1 MRIPNTNGR
10 LAAAV
15 MALSFCAAI
24 ALFITGKT
32 ENAYAAQT
40 DKGEVTYETVGDY
53 KHIIYANGQPL
64 LIEASAAVNYAR
76 LYVDYNGNGIGEANE
91 EITSFKGDGLLSGDG
106 IYYQEGYGYFL
117 VNSSV
122 YGGSKNGG
130 GVYDTSVTVTGTR
143 YVGADYYTVWDIY
156 GGNRS
161 GTLTGSTN
169 INISG
174 GNIGYVY
181 GGSRDGVING
191 DTSVRI
197 NGGYVLH
204 NTYGGN
210 AYGRINGSTD
220 INISDAYVYSVCGGN
235 ENEGTVDG
243 DTSLVFGDNTVVNG
257 WVYGGG
263 AGYSDDAVTEVTG
276 TTNIT
281 INGGEFSHN
290 VYGGG
295 GWRGAKTGGGNITLN
310 GGDLRDVWIYG
321 GGEEESSVNGRTVI
335 RINGGRVNGVCASGA
350 GFGSH
355 KAEVGDVLIYLK
367 GGSVD
372 LFSALP
378 NDYTSING
386 SLHLE
391 LSGHSFNSTNLYF
404 GRDTNPNKLKEVSV
418 SLKDGKAALLKLQ
431 SKVEDRFDISFE
443 NAAVDELVLLEG
455 TLSDTKSSSLNFT
468 NCGSVNGS
476 WGDYWN
482 LGSGADCIVG
492 SDNPVIKG
500 SYLNKNR
507 FDTVNLN
514 KSAVIFLDDSTESED
529 NGFAVCAK
537 ELVVDGGALRVAGD
551 GISYMP
557 RTRFIGSPLLL
568 RSSNYDAIYF
578 TETPAG
584 TARVRWMDF
593 DGEYTTAE
601 WQDDFAIAY
610 TPDDTPDDVFIPA
623 IDGLVMKIDDS
634 SSDGRKWYYGT
645 LEEFCRCNAYSSQ
658 LKEYTLLMPE
668 GSSTAEF
675 ILEDIRTG
683 DTDCSASCMVVGH
696 KGKAADFTYS
706 LVADGTDAEGAAID
720 GNRLTVKGAGPVHVE
735 VKQEINGKEF
745 VYDAYLNILGAP
757 SKNSFVFAR
766 NMAEDIPM
774 TFTGAPFEDNYLY
787 SAVWD
792 FSRHCWLE
800 VMHYENTLEDGALV
814 FRLNK
819 EYLNSLELGEYSYN
833 LQIPF
838 ERENGVNAL
847 YHYEVTVKIVEFIE
861 VQEPTVELSPDR
873 FNYDGTEKRP
883 AVTVK
888 YGDTVIPQSE
898 YDVSYS
904 DNIAA
909 GTAKVTITD
918 KEGGIYLI
926 HDSHAEFEIVNDYRP
941 QNGRDYTVNPSGS
954 GWTNKDFAITAN
966 EGFLLSNG
974 NTPADEWVSS
984 ITRTEETAVG
994 QVTFFVKNTETG
1006 EISLAV
1012 TENYKIDK
1020 TKPEIFDISFN
1031 GNSVKKLPQETAF
1044 GLLFKKGIKA
1054 DITVDDSLSG
1064 IESVSYFKSP
1074 EILTE
1079 VQLDGITGWT
1089 EGKEFI
1095 IPAVGGERFIIYVK
1109 VTDRAGNVLYFASE
1123 GASFDVPEPEKP
1135 EPEKPEPEEPEPE
1148 NPVGYKILE
1157 GDGSIWVKEK
1167 DGSVTFRANG
1177 PAEKF
1182 VGIMIDGK
1190 PADADNYTVMG
1201 DSTVITLK
1209 ESFLRTLS
1217 DGKHV
1222 ITVLYSDGEVSAE
1235 FEIRTETANPPMG
1248 DAGTL
1253 ILIGSLMVLSAA
1265 VMLKFKG
1272 ASRGGELRK
1281 RRN

>member
-1 MRIPNTNGR
+1 MRIPNGR
-10 LAAAV
+10 ILLLLFALCAAAGLF
-15 MALSFCAAI
+15 MA
-24 ALFITGKT
+24 GK
-32 ENAYAAQT
+32 NVYAAQT
-40 DKGEVTYETVGDY
+40 DRGEVTYETVGDY

-64 LIEASAAVNYAR
+64 LIEASDAVNYAR
-76 LYVDYNGNGIGEANE
+76 LYVDYNGNGIGEADE

-143 YVGADYYTVWDIY
+143 YVGANYYTVWDIY

-220 INISDAYVYSVCGGN
+220 INILNAYVYSVCGGN
-235 ENEGTVDG
+235 EDEGTVDG
-243 DTSLVFGDNTVVNG
+243 DTSIVFGDNAVVNG

-276 TTNIT
+276 TTNIM
-281 INGGEFSHN
+281 IDGGEFSHN
-290 VYGGG
+290 IYGGG
-295 GWRGAKTGGGNITLN
+295 GWRGARTGDGNITLN

-355 KAEVGDVLIYLK
+355 KAEVGDVEIYLK

-378 NDYTSING
+378 NDYTAING

-391 LSGHSFNSTNLYF
+391 LWGESFNSTKLYF
-404 GRDTNPNKLKEVSV
+404 GRDTNPNNLKEVSV
-418 SLKDGKAALLKLQ
+418 LLKDGTADLFKLQ
-431 SKVEDRFDISFE
+431 SKVEDSFDISFQ
-443 NAAVDELVLLEG
+443 NAKVTSLVLLEG
-455 TLSDTKSSSLNFT
+455 TLSGTKRSSLNFKD
-468 NCGSVNGS
+468 CGSVNGR

-482 LGSGADCIVG
+482 LGGGSDCIVG

-500 SYLNKNR
+500 SYFYKNR
-507 FDTVNLN
+507 FDTVNLTN
-514 KSAVIFLDDSTESED
+514 SAVIFLDDSTESED

-557 RTRFIGSPLLL
+557 RTSFIGSPLIL

-578 TETPAG
+578 TEMPDG

-601 WQDDFAIAY
+601 WQNDFAIAY
-610 TPDDTPDDVFIPA
+610 TPVGAPDDTFIPA
-623 IDGLVMKIDDS
+623 VDGLVMKADNSLTDRR
-634 SSDGRKWYYGT
+634 GWYYGT
-645 LEEFCRCNAYSSQ
+645 LEELCRCSAYSSQ
-658 LKEYTLLMPE
+658 LRDYTLLMPE
-668 GSSTAEF
+668 GSDGAEF

-683 DTDCSASCMVVGH
+683 DTDCSSSCMVVGH

-706 LVADGTDAEGAAID
+706 LVPDGTDAEGAAID

-757 SKNSFVFAR
+757 SKNSFVFVG
-766 NMAEDIPM
+766 NMAEDISAA
-774 TFTGAPFEDNYLY
+774 FTGAPFDENYLY
-787 SAVWD
+787 NSVWD
-792 FSRHCWLE
+792 FSQHNYLDWGVE
-800 VMHYENTLEDGALV
+800 YENTLEDGVLV

-819 EYLNSLELGEYSYN
+819 EYLNSLETGEYLYN
-833 LQIPF
+833 LGVHF
-838 ERENGVNAL
+838 ERENGASAL
-847 YHYEVTVKIVEFIE
+847 YYYEITVKIVEFIE
-861 VQEPTVELSPDR
+861 VHEPTVKLLPER

-909 GTAKVTITD
+909 GTAKVTITN

-926 HDSHAEFEIVNDYRP
+926 HEASAEFEIVNDYRP
-941 QNGRDYTVNPSGS
+941 QNGRDYTVNPGGS
-954 GWTNKDFAITAN
+954 GWTNGNFVITAN
-966 EGFLLSNG
+966 EGFLLSGG
-974 NTPADEWVSS
+974 NTLEDEWISS
-984 ITRTEETAVG
+984 ITRTEEAADG
-994 QVTFFVKNTETG
+994 RVTFFVRNSETG

-1020 TKPEIFDISFN
+1020 TKPEIFDICFN
-1031 GNSVKKLPQETAF
+1031 GNSVRKPLQEADF
-1044 GLLFKKGIKA
+1044 GLLFKE
-1054 DITVDDSLSG
+1054 DIEVSITADDSLSG
-1064 IESVSYFKSP
+1064 IENVLYFRSP

-1079 VQLDGITGWT
+1079 EQLDGVIGWT
-1089 EGKEFI
+1089 EGGEFI
-1095 IPAVGGERFIIYVK
+1095 ISAAGGERFIIYVK
-1109 VTDRAGNVLYFASE
+1109 VTDRAGNILYFASE
-1123 GASFDVPEPEKP
+1123 GAEFAAP
-1135 EPEKPEPEEPEPE
+1135 PEEEPAD
-1148 NPVGYKILE
+1148 YKMLE
-1157 GDGSIWVKEK
+1157 GDGSIWTKEK
-1167 DGSVTFRANG
+1167 DGGVVFRASGSVVKFNG
-1177 PAEKF
+1177 IK
-1182 VGIMIDGK
+1182 IDGNLV
-1190 PADADNYTVMG
+1190 DAENYTIREG
-1201 DSTVITLK
+1201 STVIILK
-1209 ESFLRTLS
+1209 ESFLKTLPV
-1217 DGKHV
+1217 GKHI
-1222 ITVLYSDGEVSAE
+1222 ITVLYSDGEVSAQ
-1235 FEIRTETANPPMG
+1235 FEIRTETTDLPLGN
-1248 DAGTL
+1248 TERRL
-1253 ILIGSLMVLSAA
+1253 LLGSLMLLSAA
-1265 VMLKFKG
+1265 VMLKFKVALRSG
-1272 ASRGGELRK
+1272 GFQKRG
-1281 RRN
+1281 N